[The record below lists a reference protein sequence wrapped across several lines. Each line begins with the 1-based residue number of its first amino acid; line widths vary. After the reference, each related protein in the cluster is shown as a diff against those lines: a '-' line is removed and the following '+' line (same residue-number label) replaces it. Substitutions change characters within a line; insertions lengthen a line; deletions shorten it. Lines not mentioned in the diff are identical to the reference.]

1 MSSDAPRESRRGF
14 SERPFRVLGARQSL
28 AERLAAVWASREL
41 LLYLISSDIK
51 IKYKNSALG
60 MVWSMIAPAMQIGIY
75 FLVFQIILKNGVPDY
90 VVMLWSGMLVWHFF
104 TNVVTNSTS
113 VIVQRAGIVKK
124 VAFPR
129 EILALSI
136 VGTSIVYFTIQFGV
150 LALLMLAMGHAP
162 AWHLVW
168 LLPMAFGGV
177 VLIASSLGIFFSA
190 INVYFRDTSHM
201 VDVGINLWFW
211 LTPIVYSYERTV
223 SPMLHAHGLAWLYLM
238 NPVTP
243 VVLTFQRVLYGQT
256 SVIANTADHGVVH
269 VLPAWSTAT
278 YATINGALIGIG
290 VILLFGAMSVFG
302 RLQGNFAEEL

>member
-1 MSSDAPRESRRGF
+1 M
-14 SERPFRVLGARQSL
+14 LGARQGL
-28 AERLAAVWASREL
+28 IERLSTVWASREL

-60 MVWSMIAPAMQIGIY
+60 MIWSMIAPAMQIGIY

-90 VVMLWSGMLVWHFF
+90 VIMLWSGMLVWHFF
-104 TNVVTNSTS
+104 TNVVSNATS
-113 VIVQRAGIVKK
+113 VVVQRAGIVKK

-136 VGTSIVYFTIQFGV
+136 VGTSMVYFSIQFGV
-150 LALLMLAMGHAP
+150 LALLMLLMGHAP
-162 AWHLVW
+162 AWHLLW
-168 LLPMAFGGV
+168 LVPISFLGV
-177 VLIASSLGIFFSA
+177 VLIASALGIFFSA
-190 INVYFRDTSHM
+190 VNVYFRDTSHM

-223 SPMLHAHGLAWLYLM
+223 SPMVHAHGLTWLYLL

-243 VVLTFQRVLYGQT
+243 VVLTFQRVLYGET
-256 SVIANTADHGVVH
+256 TVIANTPDHSVLH
-269 VLPAWSTAT
+269 VLPSWTTMT
-278 YATINGALIGIG
+278 YVTVNAALISAG
-290 VILLFGAMSVFG
+290 VILLLGAMSIFS

>member
-1 MSSDAPRESRRGF
+1 
-14 SERPFRVLGARQSL
+14 
-28 AERLAAVWASREL
+28 
-41 LLYLISSDIK
+41 
-51 IKYKNSALG
+51 

-211 LTPIVYSYERTV
+211 LTPIV
-223 SPMLHAHGLAWLYLM
+223 
-238 NPVTP
+238 
-243 VVLTFQRVLYGQT
+243 
-256 SVIANTADHGVVH
+256 
-269 VLPAWSTAT
+269 
-278 YATINGALIGIG
+278 
-290 VILLFGAMSVFG
+290 
-302 RLQGNFAEEL
+302 